1 MLHDQ
6 FFIRLKMLEI
16 NLEMSDTD
24 TDLLGR
30 IEISTKP

>member
-24 TDLLGR
+24 LLGR